1 MERFQQNPILSPADI
16 PPALE
21 GMTVESLLNP
31 GAFRFDGKTWLLM
44 RVAERPEQKPG
55 RISFPVQRDGKVEIM
70 DIDVSDPEL
79 DARDPR
85 VISYKGS
92 DYLTTMSHL
101 RLVCSEDGIHFYEPG
116 EGYGPIFG
124 TGEYEGYGIE
134 DCRVAFMDGVYYLT
148 YTAVSRHGVAVG
160 MMSTADWK
168 SFRRYG
174 LVLPPHNKDCALFE
188 ERIGGKYFMLHRP
201 SSPEIG
207 GNYIWLAESEDMQ
220 HWGNHRC
227 ILHTRPGHWDE
238 ARVGAGASPVLT
250 DKGWLEIYHGAD
262 RNHRYALG
270 AFLLDR
276 DDPSKVLARSA
287 EPLMVPEMPYE
298 TGGFFSNVVFTNGYI
313 KDGDRITVY
322 YGAAD
327 SVICGAA
334 FSVNEILA
342 GLE

>member
-1 MERFQQNPILSPADI
+1 MTRFQENPILVPADI
-16 PPALE
+16 PPALK

-55 RISFPVQRDGKVEIM
+55 RISFPVYENGQIRIM
-70 DIDVSDPEL
+70 DIDASDPEL

-85 VISYKGS
+85 VISWRGN

-101 RLVCSEDGIHFYEPG
+101 RLVCSEDGVHFHEPG
-116 EGYGPIFG
+116 NGYLPIFG

-134 DCRVAFMDGVYYLT
+134 DCRVTLIDGEYYLT

-160 MMSTADWK
+160 MMSTTDWK
-168 SFRRYG
+168 SFRRHG
-174 LVLPPHNKDCALFE
+174 LILPPHNKDCALFE
-188 ERIGGKYFMLHRP
+188 KKIGGKYFMLHRP

-207 GNYIWLAESEDMQ
+207 GNYVWTAESDDLL
-220 HWGNHRC
+220 HWGNHKC
-227 ILHTRPGHWDE
+227 ILHTRPGLWDE
-238 ARVGAGASPVLT
+238 SRVGAGASPILT

-262 RNHRYALG
+262 RNSRYALG
-270 AFLLDR
+270 AVLLDK
-276 DDPSKVLARSA
+276 DDPSKVLARST
-287 EPLMVPEMPYE
+287 EPLMVPETPYE
-298 TGGFFSNVVFTNGYI
+298 IGGFFGNVVFTNGYVL
-313 KDGDRITVY
+313 DGDLITVY

-327 SVICGAA
+327 SVICGAS
-334 FSVNEILA
+334 FSVSEILS

>member
-1 MERFQQNPILSPADI
+1 MIRFQDNPILRPADI
-16 PPALE
+16 PPAIK

-44 RVAERPEQKPG
+44 RVAERPGQVPG
-55 RISFPVQRDGKVEIM
+55 RISFPVCEEGRIRVM
-70 DIDVSDPEL
+70 DIDASDPEL

-85 VISYKGS
+85 VISWRGN

-101 RLVCSEDGIHFYEPG
+101 RLVCSEDGVHFHEPG
-116 EGYGPIFG
+116 DEYPPVFG

-134 DCRVAFMDGVYYLT
+134 DCRVAFTDGVYYLT

-160 MMSTADWK
+160 MMSTEDWK
-168 SFRRYG
+168 SFRRHG
-174 LVLPPHNKDCALFE
+174 LILPPHNKDCALFE
-188 ERIGGKYFMLHRP
+188 EKIGGKYFMLHRP

-207 GNYIWLAESEDMQ
+207 GNYIWIAESDDLL
-220 HWGNHRC
+220 HWGNHKC
-227 ILHTRPGHWDE
+227 ILHTRPGLWDG

-250 DKGWLEIYHGAD
+250 DRGWLEIYHGAD
-262 RNHRYALG
+262 RNSRYALG
-270 AFLLDR
+270 AVLLDR

-298 TGGFFSNVVFTNGYI
+298 TGGFFGNVVFANGYV

-327 SVICGAA
+327 SVICGAV
-334 FSVNEILA
+334 FSVSEILS